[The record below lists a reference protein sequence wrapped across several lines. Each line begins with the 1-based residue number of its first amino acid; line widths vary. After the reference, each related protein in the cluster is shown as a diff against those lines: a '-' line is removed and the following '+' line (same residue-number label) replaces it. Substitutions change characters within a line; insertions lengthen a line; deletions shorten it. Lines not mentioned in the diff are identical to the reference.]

1 VTATIVNAMAAAIII
16 APSRIRLALVP
27 GRYAVAIAVA
37 ALLPF
42 VFRSQRLSI
51 GIVLGLSTL
60 TIIPSLFA
68 KLVFN
73 VPTPWLIV
81 TLLNAVYAL
90 TALIVYCDWSTAA
103 QLLTPRK
110 FAIDRGPTFDPKE
123 VCHRPRPNF

>member
-1 VTATIVNAMAAAIII
+1 M
-16 APSRIRLALVP
+16 PSLSR
-27 GRYAVAIAVA
+27 A

-42 VFRSQRLSI
+42 VFRSARLSI
-51 GIVLGLSTL
+51 GIVLGLITL
-60 TIIPSLFA
+60 TIIPSFLA

-103 QLLTPRK
+103 ELLTPRK
-110 FAIDRGPTFDPKE
+110 FATKE
-123 VCHRPRPNF
+123 TAATGNWRIVTATSNEFAHAERA